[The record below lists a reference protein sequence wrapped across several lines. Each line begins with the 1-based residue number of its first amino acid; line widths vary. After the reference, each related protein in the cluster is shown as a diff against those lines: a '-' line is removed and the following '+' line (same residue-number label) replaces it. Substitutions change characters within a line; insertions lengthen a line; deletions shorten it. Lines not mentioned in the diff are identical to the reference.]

1 MSENAATKN
10 APVKRSQLTETH
22 TLAVMVENKAGVL
35 ARVAGLFARRGFN
48 IESLAVA
55 PTDDRFSRITIVV
68 DAVSAPIDQI
78 KKQLDKLIDVVDI
91 VELSIEDSA
100 LREMVLVRLEL
111 SDEAMVSVVEALVD
125 GFSGSVLRVRG
136 PHMMLSLSSRPDDLD
151 AFLEKLQPFGIAELQ
166 RTGAIAIPGI

>member
-1 MSENAATKN
+1 MSETNDNSKVT
-10 APVKRSQLTETH
+10 RSQLAETH
-22 TLAVMVENKAGVL
+22 TLTVLVENKAGVL

-55 PTDDRFSRITIVV
+55 PVDDRFSRITIVV
-68 DAVSAPIDQI
+68 DAASAPVDQI
-78 KKQLDKLIDVVDI
+78 QKQLDKLIDVVDI
-91 VELSIEDSA
+91 VELSPEDSA

-111 SDEAMVSVVEALVD
+111 DDEAKVSDVEALVE

-136 PHMMLSLSSRPDDLD
+136 SRMMLSLSSSPDDLD

>member
-1 MSENAATKN
+1 M
-10 APVKRSQLTETH
+10 KRTQLSRTH
-22 TLAVMVENKAGVL
+22 TLAVLVENKAGVL

-55 PTDDRFSRITIVV
+55 PTDERFSRITIVV
-68 DAVSAPIDQI
+68 DAESAPLDQI

-91 VELSIEDSA
+91 AELSLEESA

-111 SDEAMVSVVEALVD
+111 DDVAKVADVEALVS
-125 GFSGSVLRVRG
+125 GFSGSVLRTRNA
-136 PHMMLSLSSRPDDLD
+136 HMMLSLSSRPDDLD
-151 AFLEKLQPFGIAELQ
+151 SFLEKLQPYGIAELQ